1 MSDAIACGRR
11 LRILAAVDDFSQE
24 CRALVADTPLSGAR
38 VVRGLKALMGERGK
52 PLLSVSDNDTELI
65 SAAIMRWS

>member
-11 LRILAAVDDFSQE
+11 LRILTAVDDLSQE
-24 CRALVADTPLSGAR
+24 CPALVADTPLSGAR

-52 PLLSVSDNDTELI
+52 PLLSVSDNGTELI